1 MKKLLLLFGLLAFS
15 SATYAAQL
23 NEDLAAIEQH
33 ITGRIGVSVWD
44 TQTDEQWDYRGDERF
59 PMMSTFKTLA
69 CATMLSDM
77 DSGKLNK
84 NATAKVEER
93 NIVIWSPVMDRMTGQ
108 TTRVEHACEAAMLM
122 SDNTAA
128 NIVLRSV
135 GGPRAVTLFLRSIGD
150 KATRLDRYEP
160 GLNEATPGDKQ
171 DTTTPNAMV
180 NTLHTL
186 LEGEALSYESR
197 TQLKIWMQDNKVSDT
212 LMRSVLPKG
221 WSIADRSGAGGFGS
235 RGITAVI
242 WKENHKPIYISIYL
256 TETELSLQAR
266 DQAIAKISQLVL
278 EEYVDIPSAG

>member
-1 MKKLLLLFGLLAFS
+1 MKKLLLLFELLVFS

-23 NEDLAAIEQH
+23 NVNLAAIEQH
-33 ITGRIGVSVWD
+33 IAGRIGVSVWD

-93 NIVIWSPVMDRMTGQ
+93 NIVVWSPVMDRMTGQ

-135 GGPRAVTLFLRSIGD
+135 GGPRVVTMFLRSIGD

-197 TQLKIWMQDNKVSDT
+197 TQLKIWMQDNKVSDS
-212 LMRSVLPKG
+212 LMRSVLPKD